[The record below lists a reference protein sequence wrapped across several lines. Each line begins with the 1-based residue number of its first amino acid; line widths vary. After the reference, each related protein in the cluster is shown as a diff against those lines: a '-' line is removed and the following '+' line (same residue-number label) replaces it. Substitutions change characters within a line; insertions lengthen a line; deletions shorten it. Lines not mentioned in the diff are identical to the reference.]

1 MVKKTFTF
9 DIDIKKARST
19 PPPELVEGDNGN
31 EFAITLTDNGE
42 PVDLTDCRVLVLF
55 SQPNGRTA
63 QQDNDG
69 NGVTMDETAVNKFTV
84 NVYTTSFSPGTNNC
98 EIQVLSGEGYGTL
111 VTSAQFNFECRRSI
125 LNDDT
130 IQSTDEYPIL
140 VGLVQRV
147 EEVEEKLLP
156 IEENEDARIAAEEER
171 IAAETARQEAE
182 TEREQAELLREQEE
196 EDRIADEEIRI
207 GNEVSRKE
215 AENQRYLAE
224 SGRVSAETARAN
236 AEAERVKAETT
247 RQQNETARVS
257 AETARVTAENAR
269 VSAETARV
277 AAETAR
283 EKKWNNPTATAS
295 TLAAGASASATVK
308 FTTDSVAFTFGVPK
322 GDTGAKGDKGDTGAQ
337 GPQGEKGDKGDKG
350 DTGTTGPQGPQGV
363 KGDTGFG
370 FVVLGY
376 YTTIIE
382 LETAVTAPNAGDAY
396 GIGTEEPYDIYV
408 WDGTNSVWVN
418 NGPLQG
424 AKGDKGD
431 TGPQG
436 PQGPQGEKG
445 DKGDTGPQGPQG
457 IQGVQ
462 GETGPA
468 GPAGADGAPGPA
480 GADGDP
486 GIYYGTDTP
495 PTDGSVLVW
504 VNPSGTP
511 DIDFAEEVEY

>member
-156 IEENEDARIAAEEER
+156 IEENEDARLAAEEER

-207 GNEVSRKE
+207 GNEASRKE
-215 AENQRYLAE
+215 AENQRYFAE

-236 AEAERVKAETT
+236 AEAARVKAETT

-295 TLAAGASASATVK
+295 TLAAGSAATV
-308 FTTDSVAFTFGVPK
+308 SANIGANGVAFTFGIPR
-322 GDTGAKGDKGDTGAQ
+322 GGTGAQ
-337 GPQGEKGDKGDKG
+337 GEKGVSGVYVGSGDMPEGYNVQIDPNGSATDIEELVAERVLAELLNG
-350 DTGTTGPQGPQGV
+350 D
-363 KGDTGFG
+363 
-370 FVVLGY
+370 
-376 YTTIIE
+376 
-382 LETAVTAPNAGDAY
+382 
-396 GIGTEEPYDIYV
+396 
-408 WDGTNSVWVN
+408 
-418 NGPLQG
+418 
-424 AKGDKGD
+424 
-431 TGPQG
+431 
-436 PQGPQGEKG
+436 
-445 DKGDTGPQGPQG
+445 
-457 IQGVQ
+457 
-462 GETGPA
+462 
-468 GPAGADGAPGPA
+468 
-480 GADGDP
+480 
-486 GIYYGTDTP
+486 
-495 PTDGSVLVW
+495 
-504 VNPSGTP
+504 
-511 DIDFAEEVEY
+511 EVSY